1 MPEGTRLAKMPA
13 ERSAHWLGAR
23 LQAQV
28 ATLIDYSAEIG
39 VPLLTLAFS
48 WLLSHREISSVI
60 AGASSAEQ
68 VRANASAVR
77 MLSDEQIAALDT
89 LTA

>member
-1 MPEGTRLAKMPA
+1 M
-13 ERSAHWLGAR
+13 
-23 LQAQV
+23 
-28 ATLIDYSAEIG
+28 IDYSAEIG